1 MSFNFPNVFGKKIDY
16 KKIYIMMSLENLFSV
31 FASGSPSG
39 SISVG
44 SSILSSPPGCCGMKG
59 HLFNFNPDL
68 TGGVKLK

>member
-1 MSFNFPNVFGKKIDY
+1 
-16 KKIYIMMSLENLFSV
+16 MSLENLFSV

-44 SSILSSPPGCCGMKG
+44 GSILSSPPGCCGMKG